1 MKFVTE
7 PYDTADY
14 LTSDTLVA
22 AYLSVA
28 LESYDAA
35 HIAQALGTVA
45 RAKGGITRLARM
57 TGLSREALHRALSD
71 GGNPEFATVLRVV
84 QALGITLTASLPKNR
99 KISSR
104 PVSPKRKP
112 AAGYVAVRN
121 SRRKAA

>member
-1 MKFVTE
+1 MKYATA

-14 LTSDTLVA
+14 LTSDAVVA

-28 LESYDAA
+28 LESYDAT

-71 GGNPEFATVLRVV
+71 GGNPEFATVVKVLK
-84 QALGITLTASLPKNR
+84 ALGVKLTASIGKKR
-99 KISSR
+99 SAAQR
-104 PVSPKRKP
+104 QATAKRKP
-112 AAGYVAVRN
+112 LAQAATSA
-121 SRRKAA
+121 RRKAA